1 MGVLSDGVIRIK
13 NLDLNS
19 EQSYIILRR
28 PPGES
33 IRQAAPEQSVFCF
46 YFGEFHAS
54 TF

>member
-1 MGVLSDGVIRIK
+1 MESSELK

-19 EQSYIILRR
+19 EQSYIILLR